1 MEFNLK
7 RKSEVLSEKDLKLL
21 FDICLKNKVSLLEM
35 ESLLRVEK
43 EFQLKE
49 RRFGIYDKLKQ
60 ILEVNIQ

>member
-1 MEFNLK
+1 MEFDLK

-21 FDICLKNKVSLLEM
+21 FDICLKNNVSLLEM
-35 ESLLRVEK
+35 EGLLRIEK

-60 ILEVNIQ
+60 ILEVNIK

>member
-1 MEFNLK
+1 MEFDLK

-21 FDICLKNKVSLLEM
+21 FDICLKNNVSLLEM

-49 RRFGIYDKLKQ
+49 KRYGIYDRLKQ
-60 ILEVNIQ
+60 ILEVNIK